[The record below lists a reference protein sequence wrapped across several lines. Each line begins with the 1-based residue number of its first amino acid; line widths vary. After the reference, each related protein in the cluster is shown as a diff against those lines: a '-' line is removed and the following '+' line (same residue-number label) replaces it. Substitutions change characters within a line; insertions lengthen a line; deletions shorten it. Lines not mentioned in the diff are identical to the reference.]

1 MTLVKC
7 FENSNVSNPR
17 CVAKMSTSW
26 SLSILEGMLNT
37 HACAVNKP
45 KETIFM
51 AVEKKVFLLQYSSLS
66 VIAVGNKKVK

>member
-7 FENSNVSNPR
+7 FENSNISNPK

-26 SLSILEGMLNT
+26 SLSILERTLNT
-37 HACAVNKP
+37 HACAVNKL

-51 AVEKKVFLLQYSSLS
+51 DVEKKGKKVFLVAVSYSCR
-66 VIAVGNKKVK
+66 K

>member
-7 FENSNVSNPR
+7 FENSNISNPK

-26 SLSILEGMLNT
+26 SLSILERMLNT
-37 HACAVNKP
+37 HACAVNKL

-51 AVEKKVFLLQYSSLS
+51 AVEKKEKMYFFFSTCLCQL
-66 VIAVGNKKVK
+66 